1 MEFFALFHGVTLRLS
16 KMFRDV
22 SRRIMYTAGGVEH
35 LMGMPRSPRE
45 QFPVNQKVHRATPFF
60 ARVMVMTIGET
71 LRHRE

>member
-1 MEFFALFHGVTLRLS
+1 
-16 KMFRDV
+16 
-22 SRRIMYTAGGVEH
+22 MYTAGGVEH